1 MKIYV
6 PPHRLGD
13 MGVGIGIFVCV
24 FARLFVWLVGLFV
37 CVVAAFGG
45 PSGPGGGALESNASA
60 SAGI

>member
-1 MKIYV
+1 MDAWARTLEIV
-6 PPHRLGD
+6 IPISNPW
-13 MGVGIGIFVCV
+13 VWI
-24 FARLFVWLVGLFV
+24 RLFVWLVGLFV

>member
-1 MKIYV
+1 MDAWARTLEIV
-6 PPHRLGD
+6 IPISNPW
-13 MGVGIGIFVCV
+13 VWI
-24 FARLFVWLVGLFV
+24 RLFVWVVGLFV